1 MMDFS
6 GHMSTGGWILSVL
19 GILILV
25 ALVVAMIV
33 LVVSGIDGRH
43 AGGSRGQESAR
54 EILDRRLA
62 RGELTIEQYD
72 EVRAAVDTDGQ
83 RAAGPP
89 PSPRPADAG

>member
-1 MMDFS
+1 MMDFG
-6 GHMSTGGWILSVL
+6 GHMSTGGWIISIL

-25 ALVVAMIV
+25 GLLVAVTV
-33 LVVSGIDGRH
+33 LVVSALDGRP
-43 AGGSRGQESAR
+43 GGSRGQESAR

-62 RGELTIEQYD
+62 CGELTIEQYD

-83 RAAGPP
+83 RAAALP